1 MDTVVSRDYHAK
13 RLAKELDIPYAEAL
27 RRVRQT
33 REVVEQTAAEM
44 AEAAG
49 IPAELF
55 RECTAATAAEM
66 ARIRAN
72 EEALGQQ
79 VADRAESMRPGWEAV
94 MRLASSPESV
104 VPDS

>member
-1 MDTVVSRDYHAK
+1 MSRDYHAK

-27 RRVRQT
+27 RRVRQA
-33 REVVEQTAAEM
+33 RVAVEQTAVEM

-66 ARIRAN
+66 ARIRAR
-72 EEALGQQ
+72 EEALARQA
-79 VADRAESMRPGWEAV
+79 ADRIEAWTPAWREAMQLALAEP
-94 MRLASSPESV
+94 PENV
-104 VPDS
+104 TPDP